1 MFISAVVVDPVDVP
15 FVSLLVV
22 DPDIVDP
29 DVVDPDVVD
38 PVVGASLVVVP
49 LELASVT
56 ATVTLA
62 ASVEPLMP
70 VVPPEPDEPVTS
82 APGEKQPA
90 TRHGPTSLAT
100 PRMKGIPW
108 SKAVIDRITAT
119 IPQGPQVGLRT
130 AFSAVFHRAP
140 TAAELPPP
148 APVQT
153 PFPCAEPRPLV

>member
-1 MFISAVVVDPVDVP
+1 MVVDPVDVP

-29 DVVDPDVVD
+29 DVVDP
-38 PVVGASLVVVP
+38 VVGASVVVVP

-62 ASVEPLMP
+62 ASVDAVPL
-70 VVPPEPDEPVTS
+70 VPLVLAEPDEPATS

-90 TRHGPTSLAT
+90 SRHGPTSLAT

-108 SKAVIDRITAT
+108 SEAVIDRITAT
-119 IPQGPQVGLRT
+119 IPQRPQVGLRT
-130 AFSAVFHRAP
+130 AFGAVFHRAP